1 MCVQHWYLYDLK
13 LKRSWVVKS
22 PCHLWLCVHSI
33 HVTIFARAMTSRSPD
48 AHYLCTHTLRHRHF
62 SSDNHKRTF
71 SLSIC
76 YLLRPF
82 KPGMTQPRF
91 DDKQVLEMYA
101 KCVCGCV
108 LDLIVVVA
116 AVVCCA
122 RRCACV
128 MHTCC
133 PVQIR
138 AAQKP
143 RRMILSC
150 AIWIS
155 MKRDCCCYRC
165 RCDCCCYCVQ
175 DEWELKWF
183 TNGMQNVMWK
193 TVISLYGDR
202 CERQTEFEFDY

>member
-33 HVTIFARAMTSRSPD
+33 HSCYNIRARHDFAITRCTLIY
-48 AHYLCTHTLRHRHF
+48 AHTHTLSHF

-101 KCVCGCV
+101 KCVCAWYDCCCCCCC
-108 LDLIVVVA
+108 
-116 AVVCCA
+116 VVCTA
-122 RRCACV
+122 VSVYVCV
-128 MHTCC
+128 CVSNAYMLSA
-133 PVQIR
+133 QIII
-138 AAQKP
+138 AQKP
-143 RRMILSC
+143 RQMILSY

-155 MKRDCCCYRC
+155 MQRDCCC
-165 RCDCCCYCVQ
+165 
-175 DEWELKWF
+175 
-183 TNGMQNVMWK
+183 
-193 TVISLYGDR
+193 
-202 CERQTEFEFDY
+202 